1 MSLYCYIKDNQ
12 VVIGPRILPENWEN
26 VSNFYLLPNDIV
38 KTYGWVPYIKV
49 TDNKPIIVSVNR
61 EVFEDR
67 VVDTFI
73 TRDKTQEEI
82 EEENNEILQNK
93 WNDVRRQR
101 NELLSK
107 SDRYALI
114 DVWNSLSEV
123 KQQEWSTY
131 RQQLR
136 DLPQNYNDPDAIVF
150 PTVPN

>member
-26 VSNFYLLPNDIV
+26 VSNFYLLPNDIT

-49 TDNKPIIVSVNR
+49 SDDNPIIVSVNR

-136 DLPQNYNDPDAIVF
+136 DLPQNYNDPDAVVF

>member
-12 VVIGPRILPENWEN
+12 VVTGPRILPENWEN
-26 VSNFYLLPNDIV
+26 VSNFYLLPNDII

-49 TDNKPIIVSVNR
+49 TDDKPVIMSVNR

-93 WNDVRRQR
+93 WNDIRRQR
-101 NELLSK
+101 NELLSE

-114 DVWNSLSEV
+114 DVWNSLSEA

-136 DLPQNYNDPDAIVF
+136 DLPQNYNDPDTVVF

>member
-12 VVIGPRILPENWEN
+12 VVTGPRILPENWEN
-26 VSNFYLLPNDIV
+26 VSNFYLLPNDII

-49 TDNKPIIVSVNR
+49 TDDKPVIMSVNR

-93 WNDVRRQR
+93 WNDIRRQR
-101 NELLSK
+101 NELLSE

-114 DVWNSLSEV
+114 DVWNSLSEA

-136 DLPQNYNDPDAIVF
+136 DLPQNYNDPDAVVF

>member
-26 VSNFYLLPNDIV
+26 VSNFYLLPNDII

-49 TDNKPIIVSVNR
+49 TDDKPVIVSVNR

-93 WNDVRRQR
+93 WNDIRRQR
-101 NELLSK
+101 NELLSE

-114 DVWNSLSEV
+114 DVWNSLSEA

-136 DLPQNYNDPDAIVF
+136 DLPQNYNDPDAVVF

>member
-73 TRDKTQEEI
+73 ARDKTQEEI

-136 DLPQNYNDPDAIVF
+136 DLPQNYNDPDAVVF

>member
-12 VVIGPRILPENWEN
+12 VVTGPRILPENWEN
-26 VSNFYLLPNDIV
+26 VSNFYLLPNDII

-49 TDNKPIIVSVNR
+49 TDDKPVIVSVNR

-93 WNDVRRQR
+93 WNDIRRQR
-101 NELLSK
+101 NELLSE

-114 DVWNSLSEV
+114 DVWNSLSEA

-136 DLPQNYNDPDAIVF
+136 DLPQNYNDPDTVVF

>member
-49 TDNKPIIVSVNR
+49 TDDKPVIVSVNR

-82 EEENNEILQNK
+82 EEENNEI
-93 WNDVRRQR
+93 
-101 NELLSK
+101 
-107 SDRYALI
+107 
-114 DVWNSLSEV
+114 
-123 KQQEWSTY
+123 
-131 RQQLR
+131 
-136 DLPQNYNDPDAIVF
+136 
-150 PTVPN
+150 

>member
-1 MSLYCYIKDNQ
+1 MSSYCYIKDNQ
-12 VVIGPRILPENWEN
+12 VVTGPRLLPENWEN
-26 VSNFYLLPNDIV
+26 VSNFYLLPNDII

-49 TDNKPIIVSVNR
+49 TDDKPVIVSVNR

-73 TRDKTQEEI
+73 TRDKAQEEI

-101 NELLSK
+101 NKLLSE

-114 DVWNSLSEV
+114 DVWNSLSET

-136 DLPQNYNDPDAIVF
+136 DLPQTYNDPDSVVF

>member
-136 DLPQNYNDPDAIVF
+136 DLPQNYNDPDAVVF

>member
-1 MSLYCYIKDNQ
+1 MSLYCYIKDSK

-26 VSNFYLLPNDIV
+26 VSNFYLLPNDII

-49 TDNKPIIVSVNR
+49 SDDKPVIVSVNR

-73 TRDKTQEEI
+73 TRDQTQEEI

-101 NELLSK
+101 NELLSE

-114 DVWNSLSEV
+114 DVWNSLSEE

-136 DLPQNYNDPDAIVF
+136 DLPQNYNDPDAVVF

>member
-38 KTYGWVPYIKV
+38 KAYGWVPYIKV
-49 TDNKPIIVSVNR
+49 TDDKPVIVSVNR

-93 WNDVRRQR
+93 WNDIRRQR
-101 NELLSK
+101 NELLSE

-114 DVWNSLSEV
+114 DVWNSLSEA

-136 DLPQNYNDPDAIVF
+136 DLPQNYNDPDAVVF

>member
-61 EVFEDR
+61 EVFKDR

-114 DVWNSLSEV
+114 DVWNSLSEE